1 MVGLDGEKMSKSKG
15 NLVLVSKL
23 RAAGEEP
30 AAIRLAIL
38 ANHYRSDWSW
48 TDEGFAQAKERLNT
62 WRAARDIAP
71 EGTAAELLTR
81 MRAELANDLNAPGA
95 VAAVDAWA
103 AAALSNPSTANPSAL
118 DSALVS
124 DAINGLLGVEL

>member
-1 MVGLDGEKMSKSKG
+1 
-15 NLVLVSKL
+15 
-23 RAAGEEP
+23 
-30 AAIRLAIL
+30 
-38 ANHYRSDWSW
+38 
-48 TDEGFAQAKERLNT
+48 
-62 WRAARDIAP
+62 
-71 EGTAAELLTR
+71 

-103 AAALSNPSTANPSAL
+103 AAALSNASDADPSAL

>member
-1 MVGLDGEKMSKSKG
+1 MSKSKG

-38 ANHYRSDWSW
+38 AHHYRSDWSW
-48 TDEGFAQAKERLNT
+48 TDAGFAAAKERLRT
-62 WRAARDIAP
+62 WRGALATAPAGSAA
-71 EGTAAELLTR
+71 GLVSR
-81 MRAELANDLNAPGA
+81 MRAELSNDLNAPGA

-103 AAALSNPSTANPSAL
+103 EAALADGHDASPSDA
-118 DSALVS
+118 ALVS
-124 DAINGLLGVEL
+124 DAVDALLGVEL